1 MSADLIHPG
10 HLNII
15 REARKYGAV
24 IVGLLT
30 NSVIASY
37 KRFPYPIFPV
47 LNAWLRNQAF
57 HHLVNR

>member
-1 MSADLIHPG
+1 MAMSADLIHPG

-30 NSVIASY
+30 NSAIAVNWISS
-37 KRFPYPIFPV
+37 KLIRKDMITK
-47 LNAWLRNQAF
+47 LSKAGRKAF
-57 HHLVNR
+57 